1 MKKIVTL
8 ILLFSVFGIFSA
20 QKNDAL
26 KISQSKSQ
34 YSINDTIPK
43 IIYPQRWEN
52 NKTLVLLNEQ
62 PTSLASLTTINPEY
76 IENIKI
82 EKEKFNFKN
91 KEYDSKIIVKTKAK
105 FTPTFININELISK
119 YTHLKKEDKFIY
131 SIDGEVVNSNEK
143 YILVDEKYIMQIKV
157 VKLDNVEENLYL
169 IKILTRRKE
178 NLNKANEI
186 MIRGKEL
193 SMIK

>member
-1 MKKIVTL
+1 M
-8 ILLFSVFGIFSA
+8 
-20 QKNDAL
+20 

-62 PTSLASLTTINPEY
+62 PTSLACLTTINPEY

-91 KEYDSKIIVKTKAK
+91 KEYDSKIIVKTKTK

-131 SIDGEVVNSNEK
+131 SIDGEIANSNEK

-186 MIRGKEL
+186 MIRGNEL

>member
-1 MKKIVTL
+1 M
-8 ILLFSVFGIFSA
+8 A
-20 QKNDAL
+20 QKNDGL

-62 PTSLASLTTINPEY
+62 PTSLTSLTTINPEH

-119 YTHLKKEDKFIY
+119 YTHLK
-131 SIDGEVVNSNEK
+131 
-143 YILVDEKYIMQIKV
+143 
-157 VKLDNVEENLYL
+157 
-169 IKILTRRKE
+169 
-178 NLNKANEI
+178 
-186 MIRGKEL
+186 
-193 SMIK
+193 

>member
-1 MKKIVTL
+1 MKKIGTL
-8 ILLFSVFGIFSA
+8 ILLFSVFGIFLA
-20 QKNDAL
+20 QKNDGL
-26 KISQSKSQ
+26 KITQSKSQ

-62 PTSLASLTTINPEY
+62 PTSLASLTTINPEH

-105 FTPTFININELISK
+105 FTPTFININELIWK

-131 SIDGEVVNSNEK
+131 SIDGEIVNSNEK

-186 MIRGKEL
+186 MIRGNEL
-193 SMIK
+193 SMMK

>member
-1 MKKIVTL
+1 MKKIGTL

-20 QKNDAL
+20 QKNDGL
-26 KISQSKSQ
+26 KISKSKSQ

-105 FTPTFININELISK
+105 FNPIFININELISK

-131 SIDGEVVNSNEK
+131 SIDGEIVNSNEK

-186 MIRGKEL
+186 MIRGNEL

>member
-1 MKKIVTL
+1 MKKIGTL

-20 QKNDAL
+20 QKNDGL

-62 PTSLASLTTINPEY
+62 PTSLTSLTTINPER

-82 EKEKFNFKN
+82 EKKKL
-91 KEYDSKIIVKTKAK
+91 ILKTKNM
-105 FTPTFININELISK
+105 TR
-119 YTHLKKEDKFIY
+119 
-131 SIDGEVVNSNEK
+131 
-143 YILVDEKYIMQIKV
+143 
-157 VKLDNVEENLYL
+157 KLL
-169 IKILTRRKE
+169 
-178 NLNKANEI
+178 
-186 MIRGKEL
+186 
-193 SMIK
+193 

>member
-1 MKKIVTL
+1 MKKIGTL
-8 ILLFSVFGIFSA
+8 IILFSVFGIFSA
-20 QKNDAL
+20 QKNNGL
-26 KISQSKSQ
+26 IISQSTSQ

-62 PTSLASLTTINPEY
+62 PTSLASLTTINPEH

-131 SIDGEVVNSNEK
+131 SIDGEIVNSNEK

-186 MIRGKEL
+186 MIRGNEL

>member
-91 KEYDSKIIVKTKAK
+91 KEYDSKIIVKTKTK
-105 FTPTFININELISK
+105 FTPPFININELISK

-131 SIDGEVVNSNEK
+131 SIDGEIVNSNEK

-186 MIRGKEL
+186 MIRGNEL

>member
-1 MKKIVTL
+1 MKKIGTL
-8 ILLFSVFGIFSA
+8 ILLFSAFGIFLA
-20 QKNDAL
+20 QKNDGL

-62 PTSLASLTTINPEY
+62 PTSLASLTTINPEH

-91 KEYDSKIIVKTKAK
+91 KEYDSKIIVKTKTK
-105 FTPTFININELISK
+105 FTPPFINISELISK

-131 SIDGEVVNSNEK
+131 SIDGEIVNSNEK

-186 MIRGKEL
+186 MIRGNEL

>member
-1 MKKIVTL
+1 MKKIGTL
-8 ILLFSVFGIFSA
+8 ILLFSVFGMFSA
-20 QKNDAL
+20 QKNDGL

-43 IIYPQRWEN
+43 IIYPQKWEN

-62 PTSLASLTTINPEY
+62 PTSLASLTTINPEH

-105 FTPTFININELISK
+105 FNPIFININELISK

-131 SIDGEVVNSNEK
+131 SIDGEIANSNEK

-186 MIRGKEL
+186 MIRGNEL

>member
-1 MKKIVTL
+1 MKKIGTL

-20 QKNDAL
+20 QKNDGL
-26 KISQSKSQ
+26 KISQSTSQ

-62 PTSLASLTTINPEY
+62 PTSLASLSTINPEY

-105 FTPTFININELISK
+105 FTPPFININELISK
-119 YTHLKKEDKFIY
+119 YTHLKEDKFIY

-157 VKLDNVEENLYL
+157 VKLDNLEENLYL

-186 MIRGKEL
+186 MIRGNEL

>member
-1 MKKIVTL
+1 MKKIGTL
-8 ILLFSVFGIFSA
+8 NPSIPVFQIYSA
-20 QKNDAL
+20 QKNDGL
-26 KISQSKSQ
+26 KITQSKSQ

-62 PTSLASLTTINPEY
+62 PTSLASLTTINPEH

-131 SIDGEVVNSNEK
+131 SIDGEIVNSNEK
-143 YILVDEKYIMQIKV
+143 YILVDEKYIMLIKV

-186 MIRGKEL
+186 MIRGNEL

>member
-1 MKKIVTL
+1 M
-8 ILLFSVFGIFSA
+8 F
-20 QKNDAL
+20 
-26 KISQSKSQ
+26 
-34 YSINDTIPK
+34 
-43 IIYPQRWEN
+43 
-52 NKTLVLLNEQ
+52 
-62 PTSLASLTTINPEY
+62 
-76 IENIKI
+76 
-82 EKEKFNFKN
+82 FNFKN

-131 SIDGEVVNSNEK
+131 SIDGEIVNSNEK

>member
-1 MKKIVTL
+1 MKKIGTL
-8 ILLFSVFGIFSA
+8 ILLFSVFGIFLA
-20 QKNDAL
+20 QKNDGL

-62 PTSLASLTTINPEY
+62 PTSLTSLTTINPEH

-105 FTPTFININELISK
+105 FTPPFININELISK

-131 SIDGEVVNSNEK
+131 SIDGEIVNSNEK

-186 MIRGKEL
+186 MIRGNEL

>member
-1 MKKIVTL
+1 MKKIGTL

-20 QKNDAL
+20 QKNDGL
-26 KISQSKSQ
+26 KISKSKSQ

-62 PTSLASLTTINPEY
+62 PTSLTSLTTINPEH

-91 KEYDSKIIVKTKAK
+91 KEYDSKIIVRTKTK
-105 FTPTFININELISK
+105 FTPPFINISELISK

-186 MIRGKEL
+186 MIRGNEL

>member
-1 MKKIVTL
+1 M
-8 ILLFSVFGIFSA
+8 
-20 QKNDAL
+20 
-26 KISQSKSQ
+26 
-34 YSINDTIPK
+34 
-43 IIYPQRWEN
+43 REN

-105 FTPTFININELISK
+105 FNPIFININELISK

-131 SIDGEVVNSNEK
+131 SIDGEIVNSNEK
-143 YILVDEKYIMQIKV
+143 YILVDEKYIMQIK
-157 VKLDNVEENLYL
+157 L
-169 IKILTRRKE
+169 
-178 NLNKANEI
+178 
-186 MIRGKEL
+186 
-193 SMIK
+193 

>member
-131 SIDGEVVNSNEK
+131 SIDGEIVNSNEK

>member
-105 FTPTFININELISK
+105 FNPIFININELISK

-131 SIDGEVVNSNEK
+131 SIDGEIVNSNEK

-186 MIRGKEL
+186 MIRGDEL

>member
-1 MKKIVTL
+1 MKKIGTL
-8 ILLFSVFGIFSA
+8 ILLFSAFGIFLA
-20 QKNDAL
+20 QKNDGL

-62 PTSLASLTTINPEY
+62 PTSLASLTTINPEH

-131 SIDGEVVNSNEK
+131 SIDGEIANSNEK

-186 MIRGKEL
+186 MIRGNEL

>member
-1 MKKIVTL
+1 MKKIGTL
-8 ILLFSVFGIFSA
+8 ILLFSVFGIFFS
-20 QKNDAL
+20 QKNDGL

-62 PTSLASLTTINPEY
+62 PTSLASLTTINPEH

-131 SIDGEVVNSNEK
+131 SIDGEIVNSNEK

-186 MIRGKEL
+186 MIRGNEL

>member
-105 FTPTFININELISK
+105 FTPTFININELIWK

-131 SIDGEVVNSNEK
+131 SIDGEIVNSNEK

-186 MIRGKEL
+186 MIRGNEL

>member
-1 MKKIVTL
+1 MKKIGTL

-20 QKNDAL
+20 QKNDGL

-62 PTSLASLTTINPEY
+62 PTSLASLTTINPEH

-105 FTPTFININELISK
+105 FTPPFININELISK

-131 SIDGEVVNSNEK
+131 SIDGEIVNSNEK

-157 VKLDNVEENLYL
+157 V
-169 IKILTRRKE
+169 
-178 NLNKANEI
+178 
-186 MIRGKEL
+186 
-193 SMIK
+193 

>member
-1 MKKIVTL
+1 MKKIGTL
-8 ILLFSVFGIFSA
+8 ILLFSVFGIFLA
-20 QKNDAL
+20 QKNDGL

-43 IIYPQRWEN
+43 IIYQQRWEN

-62 PTSLASLTTINPEY
+62 PTSLASLTTINPER

-105 FTPTFININELISK
+105 FTPTFININELIWK

-131 SIDGEVVNSNEK
+131 SIDGEIVNSNEK

-186 MIRGKEL
+186 MIRGNEL

>member
-1 MKKIVTL
+1 MKKIGTL
-8 ILLFSVFGIFSA
+8 FLLFSVFGIFLA
-20 QKNDAL
+20 QKNDGL
-26 KISQSKSQ
+26 KITQSKSQ

-62 PTSLASLTTINPEY
+62 PTSLASLTTINPEH

-105 FTPTFININELISK
+105 FTPPFINISELISK

-131 SIDGEVVNSNEK
+131 SIDGEIVNSNEK

-186 MIRGKEL
+186 MIRGNEL
-193 SMIK
+193 SMMK

>member
-1 MKKIVTL
+1 M
-8 ILLFSVFGIFSA
+8 
-20 QKNDAL
+20 

-62 PTSLASLTTINPEY
+62 PTSLTSLTTINPEY

-91 KEYDSKIIVKTKAK
+91 KEYDSKIIVKTKTK
-105 FTPTFININELISK
+105 FTPPFININELISK
-119 YTHLKKEDKFIY
+119 YTHLKKEDKFI
-131 SIDGEVVNSNEK
+131 V
-143 YILVDEKYIMQIKV
+143 
-157 VKLDNVEENLYL
+157 
-169 IKILTRRKE
+169 
-178 NLNKANEI
+178 
-186 MIRGKEL
+186 
-193 SMIK
+193 